1 MQFSVFQK
9 TLRDYRWQVF
19 WYGLGLALLCA
30 LVVYIYP
37 SYRAQLESFDIPE
50 ALQALIGEAD
60 YSTPAGFLTA
70 EFFSWGPIVVL
81 VFAIMAG
88 TAALAGEESNG
99 TLDLL
104 LAQPI
109 SRRRLV
115 LEKMAG
121 FAVSALAIAL
131 LVNAG
136 WLISVPFVDIDIS
149 LATLLAATLVMV
161 PPVLL
166 VGALAMWASA
176 TLSNRKTATGLVTGF
191 VVASFFINYLAELV
205 DVLEPLRWLSFN
217 HYQNTTV
224 LTEGFNL
231 PNAAVLLLATAL
243 FALLAVRAFERRDIG
258 VQSSGGSFLRL
269 PRLSPWQG
277 APPPRLETG
286 APPE

>member
-1 MQFSVFQK
+1 VFQK

-19 WYGLGLALLCA
+19 WYGVGLALLGA

-37 SYRAQLESFDIPE
+37 SYRAQLQSFDLPE

-60 YSTPAGFLTA
+60 YSKPAGFLTA

-88 TAALAGEESNG
+88 TSALGGEEANG

-121 FAVSALAIAL
+121 FAASAVAIAL

-136 WLISVPFVDIDIS
+136 WLISVPFVDFDIS
-149 LATLLAATLVMV
+149 LPTLLAATFVMV

-176 TLSNRKTATGLVTGF
+176 TLSNRRTATGLVTGF
-191 VVASFFINYLAELV
+191 VVASFFGNYLAELV
-205 DVLEPLRWLSFN
+205 DVLAPLRWLSFN

-231 PNAAVLLLATAL
+231 IDAAVLLMATAL
-243 FALLAVRAFERRDIG
+243 FAVLAVRAFERRDIG
-258 VQSSGGSFLRL
+258 VQTSGKSFLKL
-269 PRLSPWQG
+269 PTFSTLRG
-277 APPPRLETG
+277 APARRLETG